1 VCGNSREDT
10 RSACLPEPSHSGE
23 KAVSDVNRQS
33 HWEKVYT
40 TKGENEVSWFQEKP
54 AASLE
59 LIRLVG
65 AIQNSAIIDI
75 GGGASRLA
83 GGLVSQGFEDVT
95 VLDLS
100 AAALASARSRM
111 GDNANRVTW
120 IAADV
125 TTWEPSRTYD
135 VWHDRAAFHF
145 LTEPNDQAAYV
156 ARLRRALRPGGHAII
171 GTFALDG
178 PERCSGLAVSR
189 HDAGSL
195 AAALGGG
202 FELIDTRRHE
212 HITPW
217 STPQRFQFSTFRR
230 EQDG

>member
-1 VCGNSREDT
+1 MNDVSRQ
-10 RSACLPEPSHSGE
+10 R
-23 KAVSDVNRQS
+23 
-33 HWEKVYT
+33 HWEHVYA
-40 TKGENEVSWFQEKP
+40 TKGENEVSWFQETP
-54 AASLE
+54 ALSLE
-59 LIRLVG
+59 LINLVG

-83 GGLVSQGFEDVT
+83 DCLVSRGHEDVT

-111 GDNANRVTW
+111 GDKANQVTW

-145 LTEPNDQAAYV
+145 LTDLKDQTAYV
-156 ARLRRALRPGGHAII
+156 ARLRHGLRLGGHAII

-195 AAALGGG
+195 AVALGSA
-202 FELIDTRRHE
+202 FKLIDTRRHA

-217 STPQRFQFSTFRR
+217 GTSQKFQFSTFRH